1 MAFVTVHQGIIFIE
15 GDHPRAVKR
24 YQATTRVGGFGAQL
38 KNLTDLKQTMATTAR
53 ANGCN
58 CVVNFSYGQK
68 SKLIAIDD
76 VAFVERNTPK
86 NASIVTDAQLYYKGV
101 CAACANKS
109 N

>member
-1 MAFVTVHQGIIFIE
+1 MAFVTVHQGVIFIE

-38 KNLTDLKQTMATTAR
+38 RNLNDLKQTMANTAR

-76 VAFVERNTPK
+76 VAFVGDGFYAVLSP
-86 NASIVTDAQLYYKGV
+86 ADYQSIVSQMP
-101 CAACANKS
+101 
-109 N
+109 